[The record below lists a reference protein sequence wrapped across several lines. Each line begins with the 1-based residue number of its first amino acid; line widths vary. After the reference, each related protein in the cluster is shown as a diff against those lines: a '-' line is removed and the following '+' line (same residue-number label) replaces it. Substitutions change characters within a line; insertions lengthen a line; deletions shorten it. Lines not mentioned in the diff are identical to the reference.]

1 MRNLLASFLLALTA
15 AQAVGGERKP
25 NTLTLDELRA
35 GWILLF
41 DGETNFGWMTGL
53 LDDPRQMI
61 LLPGGPALLA
71 RQFNPPEILKGTL
84 RLDKDGVISNTCRF
98 GEFEMRFQ
106 YRSVAEDS
114 ESAASFTVIGLEKK
128 DRQISLQS
136 STKLLNVAAEW
147 REATARIVDGKF
159 HFLWDAKGG
168 HSSTER
174 INKGLLAIGFSG
186 KSLLRGVRLRPLNS
200 VFVFNAKDLTGWQI
214 FPGKKSKFTVEE
226 GAITIKDGP
235 GDLQTVGK
243 YKDFI
248 LQLECKSNGK
258 HLNSGVFFRCRDG
271 EYQNGYEAQIRNQ
284 FTAEPKQ
291 VYTIE
296 EYDPKTHELIAKKKV
311 KYAAVDYGTGAIYR
325 RQPARREVAK
335 DGEWFTMTIL
345 AHGNHF
351 ATWVNGI
358 QVTDWT
364 DNRPPSDNARTG
376 FRREAGHISLQGHD
390 PTTNLSFRNLRIAEL
405 K

>member
-1 MRNLLASFLLALTA
+1 MRILFPGLLLVLTA
-15 AQAVGGERKP
+15 ATALGGERKP
-25 NTLTLDELRA
+25 NTLTAEEVRE

-41 DGETNFGWMTGL
+41 DGETTFGWQTSGRMVFGTVVELEKNGGCLTSSRFGDSEVRFEFVGGQGFVYWQRDKAIERVPIPSLAGVRSGRMTVTS
-53 LDDPRQMI
+53 Q
-61 LLPGGPALLA
+61 GPSFVGF
-71 RQFNPPEILKGTL
+71 RHEGKTPL
-84 RLDKDGVISNTCRF
+84 RLH
-98 GEFEMRFQ
+98 
-106 YRSVAEDS
+106 
-114 ESAASFTVIGLEKK
+114 
-128 DRQISLQS
+128 
-136 STKLLNVAAEW
+136 NV
-147 REATARIVDGKF
+147 K
-159 HFLWDAKGG
+159 
-168 HSSTER
+168 
-174 INKGLLAIGFSG
+174 
-186 KSLLRGVRLRPLNS
+186 LRPLNTNLL
-200 VFVFNAKDLTGWQI
+200 FNGADLTGWKP
-214 FPGKKSKFTVEE
+214 FPGKKSTFTVED

-296 EYDPKTHELIAKKKV
+296 EYDPKSHELIGKKKV
-311 KYAAVDYGTGAIYR
+311 KYTAVDYGTGAIYR
-325 RQPARREVAK
+325 RQPARREVAR
-335 DGEWFTMTIL
+335 DGEWFTMTVL
-345 AHGNHF
+345 AHENHF

-364 DNRPPSDNARTG
+364 DNRPPTDNARTG
-376 FRREAGHISLQGHD
+376 FRREAGHSSFQGHD
-390 PTTNLSFRNLRIAEL
+390 PTTNLSFRNIRIAEL

>member
-1 MRNLLASFLLALTA
+1 MRNLLPGLLLVLTA
-15 AQAVGGERKP
+15 APAFGGERKP
-25 NTLTLDELRA
+25 NTLTAQEIRG

-41 DGETNFGWMTGL
+41 DGETGFGWKNERQAFGPKFTLPLGWKVIDGIL
-53 LDDPRQMI
+53 RIVDD
-61 LLPGGPALLA
+61 
-71 RQFNPPEILKGTL
+71 
-84 RLDKDGVISNTCRF
+84 DGVSKGDNGIMNTSKF
-98 GEFEMRFQ
+98 GNFELSFQ
-106 YRSVAEDS
+106 YRVEGKAPMGYARCWLTQSVDS
-114 ESAASFTVIGLEKK
+114 LGYSCALGPNGKEWKHFAIKSTDKK
-128 DRQISLQS
+128 L
-136 STKLLNVAAEW
+136 
-147 REATARIVDGKF
+147 F
-159 HFLWDAKGG
+159 FFLDK
-168 HSSTER
+168 SD
-174 INKGLLAIGFSG
+174 KGLAAHDGATKPPFDLGFSSFFS
-186 KSLLRGVRLRPLNS
+186 KSLGLRNIKLRPLNLTPL
-200 VFVFNAKDLTGWQI
+200 FNGKDLIGWKP
-214 FPGKKSKFTVEE
+214 FAGKKSKFEVKE
-226 GAITIKDGP
+226 GAITITDGP

-243 YKDFI
+243 YRDFI

-296 EYDPKTHELIAKKKV
+296 DYDPKTHELIGKKKV
-311 KYAAVDYGTGAIYR
+311 KYTAVDYGTGAIYR
-325 RQPARREVAK
+325 RQPARREVAR

-376 FRREAGHISLQGHD
+376 FRREAGHISFQGHD
-390 PTTNLSFRNLRIAEL
+390 PTTKLSFRNIRIAEL